1 MKWKTAVIFS
11 GIALLS
17 IILYNVLNVVISTA
31 GKNMEYENALTGLK
45 NRLDSGGER
54 ITINHEIAGD
64 LRKLGGW
71 IQFVDSNGTEVWS
84 IFKPSEIPEKLG
96 VSNSYEVIR
105 KLSDALN
112 YNVISGKTHLLL
124 KKDISDEK
132 TDSTYYLGLPVYEG
146 ISRLSTE
153 DVFSFFYRIDVYG
166 VITLIIVI
174 LAAGIFGYFYS
185 QRVLP
190 CRNIVE
196 RAGNIGTKDYKPFE
210 EKGIYK
216 DVYKQINNAASRIYS
231 QKLQSERSEILFK
244 KRTHDIIHELKD
256 SISTI
261 KGYAEILSEVKG
273 RSGESQEKEYAEIIL
288 RKSQTLDV
296 LLEEISSINKD
307 RE

>member
-1 MKWKTAVIFS
+1 MKWKTAIIFS

-17 IILYNVLNVVISTA
+17 IILYNVLYVVISTT
-31 GKNMEYENALTGLK
+31 GKNMEYENSLTALK
-45 NRLDSGGER
+45 SKLDSAEKVA
-54 ITINHEIAGD
+54 INNE
-64 LRKLGGW
+64 LEYNLQKLNGW
-71 IQFVDSNGTEVWS
+71 IQFVDSNGIEVWS
-84 IFKPSEIPEKLG
+84 IFKPSEIPEKIKA
-96 VSNSYEVIR
+96 SNSYEIIR

-132 TDSTYYLGLPVYEG
+132 TEFTYYLGLPLYEG
-146 ISRLSTE
+146 INRIRVE
-153 DVFSFFYRIDVYG
+153 DVFSFFYKIDIYG
-166 VITLIIVI
+166 VITLLFII
-174 LAAGIFGYFYS
+174 LAAGIYGYFYS
-185 QRVLP
+185 QKVLP

-216 DVYKQINNAASRIYS
+216 NVYKQINNAASRIYS
-231 QKLQSERSEILFK
+231 QKLEADRSVILTK
-244 KRTHDIIHELKD
+244 KETNDIIHELKD

-288 RKSQTLDV
+288 NKSQTLDV